1 MKRSRG
7 VLTPVALCITIMLAA
22 CSDKHVA
29 TVLEP
34 RAVFVTTVKR
44 TSQSDTRVLTATVR
58 ARVETEL
65 AFRAPGKV
73 TQRLVEVGDSVKAGQ
88 PIARLDATDYQ
99 LGVNAAE
106 AQVQAAST
114 DAAQAAA
121 DEARF
126 RRLAADG
133 SVGAADHERQKARAD
148 AAAARL
154 DQAQRQLALSRNRSG
169 YTVLVAPYAGVVT
182 ALRMETG
189 QVVAEGQSV
198 VTLARQDDHE
208 FVVDLPEGMAADVRS
223 LKATAQ
229 PWQGAGQPIV
239 LKLREL
245 SPVAGAQGR
254 TFRARFAAT
263 GAGLEPA
270 NQLALGST
278 ALVSL
283 EGASTPG
290 LRLPSTAIVKSNGSA
305 GVWVVDSS
313 AGSLKLQPVQVT
325 ASEADYVH
333 VTGLPDGLRV
343 VSVGA
348 QKLEAS
354 MKVRPLE
361 RRDDEMP
368 MPVPVAV
375 ARSGS

>member
-1 MKRSRG
+1 
-7 VLTPVALCITIMLAA
+7 
-22 CSDKHVA
+22 
-29 TVLEP
+29 
-34 RAVFVTTVKR
+34 VTTVKR
-44 TSQSDTRVLTATVR
+44 TSQSSTRVLTATVR

-73 TQRLVEVGDSVKAGQ
+73 TQRLIEVGDSVKSGQ
-88 PIARLDATDYQ
+88 ALARLDTADYQ

-106 AQVQAAST
+106 AQVQAARV
-114 DAAQAAA
+114 DAEQAAA
-121 DEARF
+121 DESRF

-133 SVGAADHERQKARAD
+133 SVGTADHERQKARAD

-154 DQAQRQLALSRNRSG
+154 DQAQRQLALARNRSD
-169 YTVLVAPYAGVVT
+169 YTLLVAPYAGVVT
-182 ALRMETG
+182 ALRIETG
-189 QVVAEGQSV
+189 QVVAEGQAV
-198 VTLARQDDHE
+198 VSLARRDDHE
-208 FVVDLPEGMAADVRS
+208 FAVDLPEGMAADVRS

-229 PWQGAGQPIV
+229 PWQGAGQPIA
-239 LKLREL
+239 LQLREL
-245 SPVAGAQGR
+245 APVAGAQGR
-254 TFRARFAAT
+254 TFRARFAPT
-263 GAGLEPA
+263 GAGREPA

-283 EGASTPG
+283 EGASAPG
-290 LRLPSTAIVKSNGSA
+290 LRLPASAIVKSNGA
-305 GVWVVDSS
+305 AAVWVVGAA

-325 ASEADYVH
+325 ASEADHVH

-361 RRDDEMP
+361 RRDDEVPLPMP
-368 MPVPVAV
+368 MPLPVAV
-375 ARSGS
+375 ARSGP

>member
-1 MKRSRG
+1 M
-7 VLTPVALCITIMLAA
+7 PVALCLAALLAA
-22 CSDKHVA
+22 CSDPRVA
-29 TVLEP
+29 TAPEP
-34 RAVFVTTVKR
+34 KAVYVTTVKR
-44 TSQSDTRVLTATVR
+44 TAQSDTRVLTATVR

-73 TQRLVEVGDSVKAGQ
+73 TRRLVDVGDSVKAGQ
-88 PIARLDATDYQ
+88 PLAHLDAADYQ
-99 LGVNAAE
+99 LGVNAAQ
-106 AQVQAAST
+106 AQVLAAKA
-114 DAAQAAA
+114 DAEQAAA
-121 DEARF
+121 DEARL

-154 DQAQRQLALSRNRSG
+154 DQAQRQWALARNRSD

-182 ALRMETG
+182 ALRIEAG
-189 QVVAEGQSV
+189 QVVAEGQTVAS
-198 VTLARQDDHE
+198 LARQDDRE
-208 FVVDLPEGMAADVRS
+208 FVVDLPEGMTADVRS
-223 LKATAQ
+223 LNATAR
-229 PWQGAGQPIV
+229 PWQGAVQPIA

-263 GAGLEPA
+263 GAGRGPA

-283 EGASTPG
+283 QGASTPG
-290 LRLPSTAIVKSNGSA
+290 LRLPASAIVKTNEAA
-305 GVWVVDSS
+305 GVWVVDAI
-313 AGSLKLQPVQVT
+313 AGSLKFQPVQVT
-325 ASEADYVH
+325 ASEADHVR
-333 VTGLPDGLRV
+333 VTGLSDGLLV
-343 VSVGA
+343 VSVGG

-361 RRDDEMP
+361 RSDDEVT
-368 MPVPVAV
+368 MPVPMPMAV